1 MPVMNGWELLEEY
14 QKLDDIQKGKIII
27 IMLTTS
33 TNPADVTKAHDT
45 PGSGFFIYKP
55 LTLKLLNEIMRVK
68 FPECI

>member
-1 MPVMNGWELLEEY
+1 MKEQAFCQPVLIFLDINMPVMNGWELLEEY

-55 LTLKLLNEIMRVK
+55 
-68 FPECI
+68 